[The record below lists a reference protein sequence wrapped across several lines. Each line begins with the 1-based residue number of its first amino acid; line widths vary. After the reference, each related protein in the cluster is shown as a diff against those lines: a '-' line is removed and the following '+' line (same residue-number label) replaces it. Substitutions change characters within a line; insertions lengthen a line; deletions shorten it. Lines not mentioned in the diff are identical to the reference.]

1 MKAVRLL
8 LTVTVIL
15 ANNLLGAESALP
27 LILEPEEPRPL
38 ERNLSMRYLEERNL
52 SMRYLSMRYLGERNL
67 SMRYLAVMKS
77 DSWGRGASETEKTKL
92 HQMAEDSASL
102 WERRNLS
109 MRYLREGR
117 MAGAKRLRV
126 ARVET

>member
-15 ANNLLGAESALP
+15 VNSILGAESALP
-27 LILEPEEPRPL
+27 LFLEPEESSPL
-38 ERNLSMRYLEERNL
+38 QRNLSMRYLEERNL
-52 SMRYLSMRYLGERNL
+52 SMRYLGERNL
-67 SMRYLAVMKS
+67 SMRYLAVTKS
-77 DSWGRGASETEKTKL
+77 DSWGRGASETEKIKL
-92 HQMAEDSASL
+92 HLMAEDSASL